1 MYCKCAFRTTGI
13 LYTSILMIA
22 IITIL
27 QSCKKT
33 PADPPMDEV
42 VYFPPNGSSSWATSS
57 PTSLGWNTS
66 LLPDLTNLLEQSGT
80 RAFLV
85 LVDGRIVLE
94 YYFGKNALGNAPF
107 GASTNWYWASAG
119 KTLTAWM
126 TGKAQEDGF
135 LSINKPT
142 SDYLGKGWTSLTP
155 TQEEKITVWH
165 QLTMTTGLD
174 DIFGSS
180 DDTSAAALKYKADPG
195 TRWAY
200 HNAPYTLLERVI
212 ANATGKKYTDYFN
225 EKLRDPI
232 GMDGFWLWTGNNH
245 VYYSTARS
253 MARFGWLVLNNGSW
267 SGQQLLAGSGFIN
280 SMRNTSQALNK
291 SYGYLWWLNG
301 KESYMLPS
309 TQLVF
314 AGPLMPD
321 APGDMYAALGKNGQ
335 ILQVIPSKKMVL
347 IRMGENPDQ
356 GAVSAEIGNEIWKI
370 LKKIVG

>member
-1 MYCKCAFRTTGI
+1 MLRKYAYFMTRM
-13 LYTSILMIA
+13 LVASLLSLAMISFF
-22 IITIL
+22 
-27 QSCKKT
+27 QSCKKPPT
-33 PADPPMDEV
+33 DPPIDDV
-42 VYFPPNGSSSWATSS
+42 VYFPPNGSSTWATSS
-57 PTSLGWNTS
+57 PASLGWNTAF
-66 LLPDLTNLLEQSGT
+66 LPELTNLLEQSGT

-85 LVDGRIVLE
+85 LVDGKIVLE
-94 YYFGKNALGNAPF
+94 YYYGTNALGTAPF

-126 TGKAQEDGF
+126 TGKAQEEGF
-135 LSINKPT
+135 LFINKPT

-155 TQEEKITVWH
+155 TQEDKITVWH

-174 DIFGSS
+174 DAFGSI
-180 DDTSAAALKYKADPG
+180 DDTSAAALKYKAEPG
-195 TRWAY
+195 TRWSY

-212 ANATGKKYTDYFN
+212 ANASGKKFTDYFN
-225 EKLRDPI
+225 EKLRNPI

-253 MARFGWLVLNNGSW
+253 MARFGWLVLNNGNW
-267 SGQQLLAGSGFIN
+267 SGQQLLAASGYIN

-314 AGPLMPD
+314 NGSFMPD
-321 APGDMYAALGKNGQ
+321 APADMYSALGKNGQ
-335 ILQVIPSKKMVL
+335 ILQVIPSKRMVVV
-347 IRMGENPDQ
+347 RMGENPDQ
-356 GAVSAEIGNEIWKI
+356 GPVSAEIGNDIWKI
-370 LKKIVG
+370 LKKIVE